1 MSRPASRSIPL
12 LLPATAFLLFLSGC
26 ASSTLSYTEPA
37 NVQKVQISKTID
49 KPRDAVWAAA
59 VPALGK
65 DFFVI
70 NNMDKAS
77 GLINV
82 SYSGDPHSFVD
93 CGHISASFSNLRGT
107 QNFEFDGSARDANY
121 TQYKNPLMI
130 NLHRQM
136 NLDGRINII
145 FESPTPNT
153 TVVTVN
159 ARYVLDRHLQAR
171 ASNGAGDSRQ
181 DEVSFSSNGR
191 AAFPE
196 VGVTQATS
204 CVPTGKL
211 EQDVLRL
218 IN

>member
-1 MSRPASRSIPL
+1 MNKSNITRTAGAIAL
-12 LLPATAFLLFLSGC
+12 VATLAGC
-26 ASSTLSYTEPA
+26 ASSSMSYTEPA
-37 NVQKVQISKTID
+37 VRQKTTISKTINRS
-49 KPRDAVWAAA
+49 RDAVWAAA

-93 CGHISASFSNLRGT
+93 CGHVSASFTNARGT
-107 QNFEFDGSARDANY
+107 QNYDFDGSDKDANY
-121 TQYKNPLMI
+121 TQFKSPLLI

-145 FESPTPNT
+145 FEQPTPDT
-153 TVVTVN
+153 TTVTVN
-159 ARYVLDRHLQAR
+159 ARYVLERRIQAR
-171 ASNGAGDSRQ
+171 ANNGAGDSRR
-181 DEVSFSSNGR
+181 DEISFSSNGR
-191 AAFPE
+191 AEYPALGASQTT
-196 VGVTQATS
+196 V
-204 CVPTGKL
+204 CVPTGRL
-211 EQDVLRL
+211 EQDVLQL